1 MKPIGRVYPA
11 NVLEICLLKD
21 TLEKLPFQVGY
32 RKYYRLLKK
41 QVMGL
46 LPSTVPMP
54 NLKRKGKDPFQTKF
68 LVYQFP
74 IHWHPFLKSDTA
86 VLNFKKKPQ
95 AYVTIDMQKKS
106 SLGHSFTSLDRQ
118 KTNHPCLQLYP
129 RFGVISSFFAAL
141 ARLQAAGLFVE
152 VPYFK
157 VRKDCELSSRNNP
170 KLKLNTSLIFF
181 VCQFQRL
188 EKVKVKV
195 FQSHHGFQRG

>member
-1 MKPIGRVYPA
+1 
-11 NVLEICLLKD
+11 
-21 TLEKLPFQVGY
+21 
-32 RKYYRLLKK
+32 
-41 QVMGL
+41 
-46 LPSTVPMP
+46 MP
-54 NLKRKGKDPFQTKF
+54 NLNRKGKLLPKLNSWSTSF
-68 LVYQFP
+68 LF
-74 IHWHPFLKSDTA
+74 IDIPFLKKRYSGPE
-86 VLNFKKKPQ
+86 FKKKNTGLRYNRH
-95 AYVTIDMQKKS
+95 AEKI

-118 KTNHPCLQLYP
+118 KTNHPCLQLYQP
-129 RFGVISSFFAAL
+129 VGVISSFFAAL